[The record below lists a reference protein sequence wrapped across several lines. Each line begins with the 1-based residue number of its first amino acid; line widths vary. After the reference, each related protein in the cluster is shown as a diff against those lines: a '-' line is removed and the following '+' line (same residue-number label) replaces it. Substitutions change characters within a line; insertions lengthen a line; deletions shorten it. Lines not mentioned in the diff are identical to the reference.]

1 MNLARGRTAMRSHRK
16 AVLRL
21 KTVGLAIVDKRF
33 AAARQLFEWRE
44 DLIRDLGGLESLSAA
59 KLALV
64 EDAARTK
71 LMLAERGTKLSC
83 AMMKLSR
90 WSPSNASIRWC
101 STGCGSPSINSR
113 CCPSLAWSGGR
124 SRSTARSWKR
134 SRPTPPSSRRPMRSV
149 LRFLGSLR
157 WLDGRRR
164 VERRRAQP

>member
-1 MNLARGRTAMRSHRK
+1 MRSHRK

-71 LMLAERGTKLSC
+71 LMLDHLDSFIMAQESLVPRSATRAKQRLFPLVSIDC
-83 AMMKLSR
+83 A
-90 WSPSNASIRWC
+90 SPRIS
-101 STGCGSPSINSR
+101 SR
-113 CCPSLAWSGGR
+113 CCPSLAWNGGR